1 MMNFGGLDSIFLLKD
16 GQSLKDLYEERVPLY
31 EKYADITIDE
41 DGKDLD
47 ESLRAIL
54 EIIHIKEQGK
64 WLLQVLK
71 QIVVNNFCLQM
82 INICYNI
89 QLTLK

>member
-1 MMNFGGLDSIFLLKD
+1 MFILNDHPILK
-16 GQSLKDLYEERVPLY
+16 SVVYYNIYLSFVNKNYLPLY

-41 DGKDLD
+41 EGKDLD

-64 WLLQVLK
+64 
-71 QIVVNNFCLQM
+71 
-82 INICYNI
+82 
-89 QLTLK
+89 